1 MYNTNN
7 MKSLFLTKVFYFNA
21 AHQYGHS
28 EWSNEKNWEVFGPDS
43 KIHGHNYTLEVMV
56 TGSINHE
63 TGFIVDLSQLKDVV
77 QKNVIDTLDHSQF
90 DVEVDWFKDKQPS
103 TENLVIFIWNQ
114 IVRDFDSSKLHRI
127 RLYETPTI
135 FTDYYGPG

>member
-1 MYNTNN
+1 

-56 TGSINHE
+56 TGSINNE

-77 QKNVIDTLDHSQF
+77 QKNVVDILDHSQF

-103 TENLVIFIWNQ
+103 TENLAIFIWDQ

-127 RLYETPTI
+127 RLHETPTI

>member
-1 MYNTNN
+1 

-103 TENLVIFIWNQ
+103 TENLVIFIWNK